1 MQVNLLQN
9 KKTLFL
15 IILCV
20 LALGL
25 IRGFESR
32 LFYDPFLA
40 YFRNDYLTLPWPE
53 FEKVPFV
60 GSLTFRYVLN
70 SFFSLLVLQLLFK
83 DSKLTK
89 FSLWLYIILFVVLLG
104 LLLSIL
110 YFGSEKQNFIFF
122 YVRRFLMQPLFV
134 LLFIPAFYF
143 QKLQKH

>member
-15 IILCV
+15 IALCV
-20 LALGL
+20 LALGF

-70 SFFSLLVLQLLFK
+70 SFFSLLVLHLLFK